1 MFLKEIEI
9 SNFKAIDNKKIEFKE
24 GLNLIIGDNG
34 VGKTSILEAIS
45 VALGGFIAGIDGVKT
60 KHFTK
65 DEIRCISELMGQGSY
80 NIKHVTPIE
89 VSCNV
94 ELDNEEFTW
103 TRRKSGIH
111 SSRSTVEP
119 RDICKKAA
127 IMADD
132 SHSILPLL
140 SYKSDARMWPKID
153 RIKDIFR
160 EDYSRTVGYIDCLS
174 GESNNKLFMNWCKR
188 MEQISWQEDRKIAEY
203 EVVKETLAK
212 FMSIM
217 SEDKISKVFYDKRTE
232 ELMYK
237 NEEEV
242 LPISYLSAGYQSLI
256 WMVLEIAYRMAVL
269 NPNLLDKVTEKTSG
283 IVLIDE
289 LDLHLHPNWQWKVI
303 KALRETFPKVQF
315 IATTHS
321 PIILASCK
329 DERVISIDSEMNIEY
344 KNSLYGVPI
353 NNVLV
358 SYQSSTDIVDGVKK
372 KLDKFNEAIDDGNLK
387 GAKELLDELKGEI
400 GEDNPEFV
408 GANVT
413 YDLESMYMED

>member
-1 MFLKEIEI
+1 M
-9 SNFKAIDNKKIEFKE
+9 
-24 GLNLIIGDNG
+24 
-34 VGKTSILEAIS
+34 GKTSILEAIS
-45 VALGGFIAGIDGVKT
+45 VALGGFIAGIDGINT

-65 DEIRCISELMGQGSY
+65 DEIRCVSELMGQGSY

-94 ELDNEEFTW
+94 EVDNEEFTR
-103 TRRKSGIH
+103 TRRKSSIH

-132 SHSILPLL
+132 SNSILPLL
-140 SYKSDARMWPKID
+140 SYQSVARMWAQRREKS
-153 RIKDIFR
+153 KNIFR

-174 GESNNKLFMNWCKR
+174 EESNNKLFMNWCKR

-203 EVVKETLAK
+203 EVVKQTLAK

-217 SEDKISKVFYDKRTE
+217 NEDKITKVFYDKRTE

-289 LDLHLHPNWQWKVI
+289 LDLHLHPNWQW
-303 KALRETFPKVQF
+303 
-315 IATTHS
+315 
-321 PIILASCK
+321 
-329 DERVISIDSEMNIEY
+329 
-344 KNSLYGVPI
+344 
-353 NNVLV
+353 
-358 SYQSSTDIVDGVKK
+358 
-372 KLDKFNEAIDDGNLK
+372 
-387 GAKELLDELKGEI
+387 
-400 GEDNPEFV
+400 
-408 GANVT
+408 
-413 YDLESMYMED
+413 